1 MKNYMAPEI
10 DVVLVNV
17 EDVITTSVEQEDNEV
32 LSNLSF
38 WGDGN

>member
-10 DVVLVNV
+10 DVVVVNV
-17 EDVITTSVEQEDNEV
+17 EDVITSSVVDDNEV
-32 LSNLSF
+32 NSDEGF